1 MYHIFFFHLFID
13 GHLGCFRILAVVNS
27 ATVNI
32 GTSVS
37 FQISLFVFLDIYPR
51 VELLGHVV
59 ILFLVF

>member
-1 MYHIFFFHLFID
+1 MYHIFFVHLFID
-13 GHLGCFRILAVVNS
+13 GHLGCFHILAVVNS

-32 GTSVS
+32 GTGVS

>member
-1 MYHIFFFHLFID
+1 MYHIFFVHLFID